1 MNFDLCAWAV
11 GPGRCFLYLALDRHQ
26 PTDVFSRKDLHTNL
40 NGCWRG
46 ILGTWPQG
54 LLAWHLGG
62 ECRLSLSRSAFGLGW
77 CFLYLALDRHQPND
91 VF

>member
-46 ILGTWPQG
+46 N
-54 LLAWHLGG
+54 LLAGTLILRWKHQYL
-62 ECRLSLSRSAFGLGW
+62 LKL
-77 CFLYLALDRHQPND
+77 LYKLTRFDSFSGIL
-91 VF
+91 